1 MENTEEEL
9 VTTPTETGTEGEN
22 TTSSED
28 NITETPGTDSDI
40 NSEED
45 SEDIEVET
53 TSYDEIID
61 LALVSIEDYHLNRL
75 AVDSPDDFNIV
86 LEGFMVRGLANF
98 ENCKKDL
105 SLRDN
110 EKRVFLSK
118 LSEVEKSIIADYT
131 VIAWLDKEINDIR
144 QIVGMMQNNKEAHR
158 YSEAN
163 NLNAKR
169 NRRDQLMEQ
178 VATKKTTYSLNQAN
192 WLNKWALD

>member
-9 VTTPTETGTEGEN
+9 VTTPEETE
-22 TTSSED
+22 
-28 NITETPGTDSDI
+28 
-40 NSEED
+40 EE
-45 SEDIEVET
+45 IET
-53 TSYDEIID
+53 TSYDDIID

-110 EKRVFLSK
+110 DKRVFLTK

-131 VIAWLDKEINDIR
+131 VIAWLDKEINDVR

-169 NRRDQLMEQ
+169 SRRDQLMEQ
-178 VATKKTTYSLNQAN
+178 VATKKTVYSLNQSN

>member
-9 VTTPTETGTEGEN
+9 VTTPEETE
-22 TTSSED
+22 
-28 NITETPGTDSDI
+28 
-40 NSEED
+40 EE
-45 SEDIEVET
+45 IET
-53 TSYDEIID
+53 TSYDDIID

-110 EKRVFLSK
+110 EKRVFLTK
-118 LSEVEKSIIADYT
+118 LSEIEKSIIADYT
-131 VIAWLDKEINDIR
+131 VIAWLDKEINDVR

-169 NRRDQLMEQ
+169 SRRDQLMEQ
-178 VATKKTTYSLNQAN
+178 VATKKTVYSLNQSN

>member
-9 VTTPTETGTEGEN
+9 VTTPTETNTEGEEN
-22 TTSSED
+22 TTSPEENTVETPENSSEENSED
-28 NITETPGTDSDI
+28 T
-40 NSEED
+40 
-45 SEDIEVET
+45 EVET
-53 TSYDEIID
+53 TSYDDIID

-110 EKRVFLSK
+110 TNRVFLCK

-131 VIAWLDKEINDIR
+131 VISWLDKEINDVR

-163 NLNAKR
+163 NLNAKVH
-169 NRRDQLMEQ
+169 RRDQLMEQ
-178 VATKKTTYSLNQAN
+178 VATKKTTYSLNQSN

>member
-9 VTTPTETGTEGEN
+9 VTTPEETE
-22 TTSSED
+22 
-28 NITETPGTDSDI
+28 
-40 NSEED
+40 EE
-45 SEDIEVET
+45 IET
-53 TSYDEIID
+53 TSYDDIID

-75 AVDSPDDFNIV
+75 AMDSPDDFNIV

-110 EKRVFLSK
+110 EKRVFLTK

-131 VIAWLDKEINDIR
+131 VIAWLDKEINDVR

-169 NRRDQLMEQ
+169 SRRDQLMEQ
-178 VATKKTTYSLNQAN
+178 VATKKTVYSLNQSN

>member
-9 VTTPTETGTEGEN
+9 VTTPEETE
-22 TTSSED
+22 
-28 NITETPGTDSDI
+28 
-40 NSEED
+40 EE
-45 SEDIEVET
+45 IET
-53 TSYDEIID
+53 TSYDDIID

-110 EKRVFLSK
+110 EKRVFLTK

-131 VIAWLDKEINDIR
+131 VIAWLDKEINDVR

-169 NRRDQLMEQ
+169 SRRDQLMEQ
-178 VATKKTTYSLNQAN
+178 VATKKTVYSLNQSN

>member
-1 MENTEEEL
+1 VENTEEEL
-9 VTTPTETGTEGEN
+9 VTTPEETE
-22 TTSSED
+22 
-28 NITETPGTDSDI
+28 
-40 NSEED
+40 EE
-45 SEDIEVET
+45 IET
-53 TSYDEIID
+53 TSYDDIID

-110 EKRVFLSK
+110 DKRVFLTK

-131 VIAWLDKEINDIR
+131 VIAWLDKEINDVR

-169 NRRDQLMEQ
+169 SRRDQLMEQ
-178 VATKKTTYSLNQAN
+178 VATKKTVYSLNQSN